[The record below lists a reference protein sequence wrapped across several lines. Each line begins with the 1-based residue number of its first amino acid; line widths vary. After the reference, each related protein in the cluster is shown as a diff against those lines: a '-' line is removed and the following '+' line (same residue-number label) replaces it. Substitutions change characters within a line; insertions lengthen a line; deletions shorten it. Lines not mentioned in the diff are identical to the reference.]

1 MSRRSQLAAA
11 AIGGTL
17 ALVAAAC
24 TSASGSSTT
33 GISSCKKASSPVLTI
48 AAYSNPYDAYGKLT
62 SSSGTFA
69 TDWKAK
75 TGQSVIFQMSFGGST
90 TQAENIVNGFP
101 ADVYASSLAPD
112 VSLVQK
118 AGLITHNWLKDPDQ
132 SVVAT
137 SVVGFMVRPG
147 NPKHIHNWND
157 LIKPGLKILT
167 PDPAQS
173 GGAKWNI
180 TAAYGAAMRGK
191 VPGYA
196 ANDPAAAQR
205 LLTGI
210 FKNVTVMD
218 KSANDSFKNFESGNG
233 DVAITYENQAL
244 AGIAADSK
252 DQFIIPPSTILIQTP
267 TVVVDKNAKAHCV
280 TKLANA
286 FVAYL
291 HTADA
296 QKIFQTVGYQRP
308 VSVAAARKGSGTEY
322 PSIKDLFTADM
333 LGGWP
338 KLASDTVFGP
348 NGVFTKAFK
357 AAKGEV
363 PLAAAAIATGRPLAG
378 GRYAGQRCSTSGCSS
393 CCR

>member
-1 MSRRSQLAAA
+1 
-11 AIGGTL
+11 
-17 ALVAAAC
+17 LVAAGC
-24 TSASGSSTT
+24 SSASGSSAS
-33 GISSCKKASSPVLTI
+33 GAGSSCNSKAKSPVLTL

-69 TDWKAK
+69 TGWKK
-75 TGQSVIFQMSFGGST
+75 THKQSVIFQMSFGGST
-90 TQAENIVNGFP
+90 TQAQNIVNGFP
-101 ADVYASSLAPD
+101 ADIYASSLDPD

-118 AGLITHNWLKDPDQ
+118 AGLITHDWLKDPDQ

-147 NPKHIHNWND
+147 NPKGIHNWSD
-157 LIKPGLKILT
+157 LTKPGLKILT

-180 TAAYGAAMRGK
+180 VAAYGAAMRGQ

-196 ANDPAAAQR
+196 ANDSAAAQR

-244 AGIAADSK
+244 AGIASGSK
-252 DQFIIPPSTILIQTP
+252 DQFVIPSSTILIQTP
-267 TVVVDKNAKAHCV
+267 TVVVDKNAQAHCV
-280 TKLANA
+280 GSLANA

-291 HTADA
+291 HTPDA
-296 QKIFQTVGYQRP
+296 QKVFQSAGYQRP
-308 VSVAAARKGSGTEY
+308 VSLAAAQKGSGKEY
-322 PSIKDLFTADM
+322 PPIQDLFTADQI
-333 LGGWP
+333 GGW
-338 KLASDTVFGP
+338 AQIVNSSVFGP
-348 NGVFTKAFK
+348 GGAFTKAFR
-357 AAKGEV
+357 AAKG
-363 PLAAAAIATGRPLAG
+363 
-378 GRYAGQRCSTSGCSS
+378 
-393 CCR
+393 